1 MIRVITKTNLSVLD
15 EFTVNYFIL
24 QLQIKATF
32 LKEIFRL
39 EAVAFVQNVKN
50 VNTRMSVRHLASG

>member
-15 EFTVNYFIL
+15 EFTVNYFTL
-24 QLQIKATF
+24 QLQIKAAF
-32 LKEIFRL
+32 LKEIFRF